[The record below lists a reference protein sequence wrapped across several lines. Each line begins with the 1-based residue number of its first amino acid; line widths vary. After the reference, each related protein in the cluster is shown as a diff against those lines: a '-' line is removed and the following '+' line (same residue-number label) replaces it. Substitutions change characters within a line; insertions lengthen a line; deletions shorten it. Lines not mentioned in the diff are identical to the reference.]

1 LDYKVSAVRSFT
13 INTEIKPVVNNREK
27 QIIKIVNVMGQECH
41 NNLIQ
46 FTLHF
51 RPWFYLEK
59 IFIK

>member
-27 QIIKIVNVMGQECH
+27 QIIKIVNMMGQECH

-46 FTLHF
+46 FTLHL
-51 RPWFYLEK
+51 RRWFYLEK